1 VTCKI
6 QTALTQEWFA
16 ATEQFSAAIKA
27 MTGGQIATMPNTE
40 YVVLRAAAEKA
51 RLASENARLSLELHR
66 HEHGC

>member
-1 VTCKI
+1 MTCKV
-6 QTALTQEWFA
+6 QSALTQEWFN

-27 MTGGQIATMPNTE
+27 MTGSRIATMSNTE